1 VVGHVFA
8 RRSRRSGRGSKSW
21 RVVRGEQRT
30 PEGQRRAFF
39 EGMLHGGAGREI
51 GLSVEVA
58 PAHATLKCAM
68 RSDARPSKQ
77 GAERERKLAWPCG
90 VELCLP

>member
-1 VVGHVFA
+1 
-8 RRSRRSGRGSKSW
+8 
-21 RVVRGEQRT
+21 
-30 PEGQRRAFF
+30 
-39 EGMLHGGAGREI
+39 MLHGGAGREI